1 MYKVGDVREDGL
13 VFRGYRKG
21 ANGLLEH
28 WVSAESFARRKLHAQ
43 THDKKRRAQVQADPE
58 KRAKNNADMAT
69 YMRESRRLRPKVHML
84 VRARSRAKAKGV
96 PFDVSVGDITI
107 PKRCPV
113 LNLPLRVSD
122 GYADDQSPELDRVV
136 PSRGYVRGN
145 VVVVSRRANRI
156 KNDATVKELQQVAS
170 FYAGFKPKT

>member
-1 MYKVGDVREDGL
+1 MYKVGDVRKDGL

-21 ANGLLEH
+21 AHGLLEH
-28 WVSAESFARRKLHAQ
+28 WVSAESFARRKAHSQ
-43 THDKKRRAQVQADPE
+43 THDKKRRAQMQADPE
-58 KRAKNNADMAT
+58 KRAKNNADMAA

-96 PFDVSVGDITI
+96 PFDISVDDITI

-122 GYADDQSPELDRVV
+122 GYADDHSPELDRIV

-145 VVVVSRRANRI
+145 VIVVSRRANRI

-170 FYAGFKPKT
+170 FYAGLKPKT